1 MALSS
6 LPWTEQGLRASI
18 RLEGFGLCAETTLE
32 VPLGKVLAI
41 LHSTQSL
48 VAAHGGDD
56 QLLEEQGSSS
66 SAANSYSLAFLHE
79 LDQMKAAAIA
89 ADISSQACQHPLPPP
104 QGRAAKKQGRRGGK
118 SLMTNSNFENR
129 ALVPLPPGPMPPTSP
144 PGHPSAD
151 AKDEVFRRNSFKR
164 AMARHGGQPEGT
176 TLECHEEGPAHQE
189 GPGQGDIPGNIMPLA
204 GMSIMRRR
212 LMQHREWA
220 VQVLAELP
228 EICNAIQTNSTGLRQ
243 QSSIA
248 SDSSDGSDSD
258 SSSGEYSSTSNG
270 VTSEKLEKPPIMWK
284 AYTGEPELGHI
295 HLYELPDH
303 DQLHLQQ
310 EEQEQERYQKQE

>member
-164 AMARHGGQPEGT
+164 AMAVMADSQRARR
-176 TLECHEEGPAHQE
+176 AHQE